1 MNTQILKTIT
11 RRPRGTIAHLTV
23 SRPSKLNALNTSLLL
38 SLSSTLKF
46 IESSNK
52 DLLAVVLTGAGP
64 KSFIGG
70 ADIAEMASLDSPFA
84 AREFISKV
92 SDACSAVRNCPVP
105 VIARVNGY
113 ALGAGL
119 EIAACCDL
127 GLRVG
132 MRFLGCLRKV
142 RVGIPSVVEAALL
155 PGLIG
160 WGRTRRLLMLGENI
174 GAEEALNWGLVEK
187 VVETEELD
195 DAVEGWL
202 GLLEGNGPLAVR
214 KQKALMRIWEDS
226 SLDQAIR
233 AGVDAFGESFV
244 TDAQGETEPKRMM
257 GAFLKGKGKR
267 S

>member
-127 GLRVG
+127 RIASRNAVFG
-132 MRFLGCLRKV
+132 MPEV